1 MSRNRPEL
9 SELPALSRKDVAE
22 VGAIAA
28 ARKALPSINQIGYA
42 SIAPT
47 PEAVQQRE
55 TNAAL
60 KVAYAGDR
68 ARLQRDNKIRRFE
81 ERQLSNALANRDR
94 MAARNMRKRGARREK
109 FAGQRL
115 KNFAR
120 SFGMGPELFRVLQT

>member
-9 SELPALSRKDVAE
+9 RELPSLRRKDVAE

-55 TNAAL
+55 KNAAL
-60 KVAYAGDR
+60 AVAYAGDR
-68 ARLQRDNKIRRFE
+68 ARLQRDNQIRRFE

-94 MAARNMRKRGARREK
+94 LAARNMRKRGGRTQK

-115 KNFAR
+115 KDFAR
-120 SFGMGPELFRVLQT
+120 SFGMGPELFRVLRT

>member
-9 SELPALSRKDVAE
+9 RELPSLRRKDVAE

-55 TNAAL
+55 KNAAL
-60 KVAYAGDR
+60 AVAYAGDR
-68 ARLQRDNKIRRFE
+68 ARLQRDNQIRRFE
-81 ERQLSNALANRDR
+81 ERQLSNALANRDKL
-94 MAARNMRKRGARREK
+94 AARNMRKRGARREK

-120 SFGMGPELFRVLQT
+120 GFGMGPELFRVLRT